1 MNDSL
6 RDLFDHHVWA
16 TRALIE
22 ACRVLSDEQL
32 TSPGVAAF
40 GTISETLNH
49 FVGSDAHYL
58 RHLGGEP
65 PAWIEVHT
73 DVGLDDLARRVD
85 DMTTAWATFLAAGE
99 FDAQRELVL
108 PEDEGVY
115 RTHAGIVLAQVFM
128 HGTLHREQVCS
139 MLTSLGIDPPDLQP
153 WAYADTTG
161 LGRFAAE

>member
-6 RDLFDHHVWA
+6 RDLFDHHLWA
-16 TRALIE
+16 TKTLIE
-22 ACRVLSDEQL
+22 ACRMLSGEQL
-32 TSPGVAAF
+32 ASPGAASF
-40 GTISETLNH
+40 GTIGETMNH

-58 RHLGGEP
+58 RQLGGEP

-85 DMTTAWATFLAAGE
+85 DMTAAWRSFLDAGE
-99 FDAQRELVL
+99 FDPKKELVL

-139 MLTSLGIDPPDLQP
+139 MLTALGVEPPDLQP